1 MLNKVKLFLAK
12 DSKVNRAIDT
22 KRSLELIEIREGI
35 QPTVI
40 IINGFLSK
48 NTNEVDD
55 WLEVVDEL
63 YPDNRVVHAKWDA
76 GNLLDVISDKG
87 LLETTSPNLLSQNGV
102 AALMASAVAVG
113 VNKAA
118 GHWKNAFHETR
129 AVGVELS
136 AAIENTT
143 QLHNCI
149 LMGHSLGARV
159 IHHTMAELHPP
170 LVSTAY
176 FLAGA
181 VSSELEVWELIF
193 EKHTRT
199 KFINCMSQTDSTLKY
214 GYSAGC
220 LFDHQPI
227 GLSPLGNSTDLN
239 VINIDASKHAKGHQ
253 DFKNKRMGQLIRG
266 ELTPYSE

>member
-1 MLNKVKLFLAK
+1 MLNQVKLFLAK

-22 KRSLELIEIREGI
+22 KRSLELIEIRKGI

-87 LLETTSPNLLSQNGV
+87 LLENTQPNRLSKNGV
-102 AALMASAVAVG
+102 AGLMASAVAIG

-129 AVGVELS
+129 AVGIELS

-143 QLHNCI
+143 QLHGCI

-159 IHHTMAELHPP
+159 IHHTLAELQTP
-170 LVSTAY
+170 LVSKAY

-181 VSSELEVWELIF
+181 VSSEPEVWDSIF
-193 EKHTRT
+193 TKHSHT
-199 KFINCMSQTDSTLKY
+199 KFINCMSKTDSTLKY

-253 DFKNKRMGQLIRG
+253 DFKNEKIGRLLKQ
-266 ELTPYSE
+266 ELT